1 LVDAIERIIIAGVA
15 MTNAA
20 LSSARPGL
28 DLSFQQWRVL
38 VVLGERPNGLAV
50 REISRLIDV
59 TLPATGRQ
67 LRRLERRGL
76 VLLEPDQHD
85 RRVTRVRLTD
95 AGLDARASIMSARR
109 QRLATLVGRPPA
121 GRAPSARL
129 LAGLEELAMSL
140 DSSTGVARL
149 DPADDRPA

>member
-85 RRVTRVRLTD
+85 RRVTRVRLT
-95 AGLDARASIMSARR
+95 ARR
-109 QRLATLVGRPPA
+109 VRVVRI
-121 GRAPSARL
+121 
-129 LAGLEELAMSL
+129 
-140 DSSTGVARL
+140 
-149 DPADDRPA
+149 RPARRATGRVSGVREGGREGE